1 MKKETLRDQLV
12 HFTLCQGIGAT
23 ASIQMIAA
31 LIDQPTSSLY
41 ELSQLVGLSASKRTA
56 FITSYHK
63 INFEE
68 IKKLYQKMHI
78 GWVTILDDDY
88 PDYLKHIYNPPAVLF
103 YQGNKELLRKKMLA
117 VVGARKN
124 TLYGVRALKQIL
136 PGLIASDFLI
146 VSGLATGIDYEAHQL
161 TLELSGETIG
171 VVGTGLDLC
180 YPKENQDL
188 QKKLAKEHLV
198 ISEYPL
204 GTKPLKQHFPM
215 RNRIISG
222 LAIGTLV
229 IEAAARSGSLITANL
244 ALAEGR
250 EVFALPGN
258 ITSSLSTGTNE
269 LISKGAKCV
278 TKTEDILEEF
288 YQ

>member
-12 HFTLCQGIGAT
+12 HFTLCQGTGAT

-198 ISEYPL
+198 LSEYPL

-258 ITSSLSTGTNE
+258 ITSSLSVGTNE

>member
-1 MKKETLRDQLV
+1 MKKEILRDQLV

-41 ELSQLVGLSASKRTA
+41 ELSQLVGLSAPKRTA

-198 ISEYPL
+198 LSEYPL

-258 ITSSLSTGTNE
+258 ITSSLSAGTNE

>member
-1 MKKETLRDQLV
+1 MKKETLRDELV
-12 HFTLCQGIGAT
+12 HFTLCQCIGAT

-41 ELSQLVGLSASKRTA
+41 ELSQLVGLSAPKRTA

-68 IKKLYQKMHI
+68 IKKLYQRMHI

-124 TLYGVRALKQIL
+124 TLYGERALKQIL

-146 VSGLATGIDYEAHQL
+146 VSGLATGIDYEAHKL

-198 ISEYPL
+198 LSEYPL

-258 ITSSLSTGTNE
+258 ITSSLSVGTNE